1 MSKAKNISRLRNLGL
16 QGAVGRTDYA
26 SNSTNTADTWIQTFE
41 IPLTVVASAAAQTTA
56 IEAGTKWLQVLSA
69 VIVVD
74 VTQKLQAQPK
84 QLALALVR
92 LATTCL
98 LQLLSPLQP
107 LSELLYCLRSP
118 LRHQQTNSLTR
129 LALTTLLSFRGRAI
143 VTAVCANA

>member
-26 SNSTNTADTWIQTFE
+26 SNSINTADTWVQTFE

-74 VTQKLQAQPK
+74 VAEVTGTTKTISVGIGAAGNNV
-84 QLALALVR
+84 LA
-92 LATTCL
+92 ATSVAAATVVGTPVL
-98 LQLLSPLQP
+98 PAIPVTPS
-107 LSELLYCLRSP
+107 
-118 LRHQQTNSLTR
+118 TNKFTY
-129 LALTTLLSFRGRAI
+129 TLGSANFVEFRGRAI

>member
-26 SNSTNTADTWIQTFE
+26 SNSINTADTWVQTFE

-74 VTQKLQAQPK
+74 VAEVTGTTKTISVGIGAAGNNV
-84 QLALALVR
+84 LA
-92 LATTCL
+92 ATSVAAATVV
-98 LQLLSPLQP
+98 
-107 LSELLYCLRSP
+107 
-118 LRHQQTNSLTR
+118 
-129 LALTTLLSFRGRAI
+129 G
-143 VTAVCANA
+143 TAVLPAIPVTPSTKQIHLHAWL